1 MRKII
6 LLIMILIVT
15 ITTICTDFIYL
26 VKIKNDTKSRYG
38 YSLDMNIIK
47 MNESLIRTIR
57 PLMYSDGVTPA
68 RIGTYNIYDVR
79 YMHYYGG
86 GADQDLFIIL
96 NEYMEPDKK
105 LDVTISNYLDLI
117 RQANY
122 ELYNSDM
129 IIKLK

>member
-6 LLIMILIVT
+6 LLIMILVVT
-15 ITTICTDFIYL
+15 VTTICTDFIYL
-26 VKIKNDTKSRYG
+26 VKIKSDTKSRYG
-38 YSLDMNIIK
+38 YSLDTNIIK
-47 MNESLIRTIR
+47 MNENLIRTIR
-57 PLMYSDGVTPA
+57 PLMHNDGMKQV
-68 RIGTYNIYDVR
+68 RIGTYNIYDVK

-86 GADQDLFIIL
+86 GADSDLYIIL

-105 LDVTISNYLDLI
+105 LDVTISNYLELI

-122 ELYNSDM
+122 ELYNDDM